1 MSPLIICLFTLLIME
16 LTLKYLE
23 FALEDTQFC
32 GILSL
37 CFVLNRED
45 HVLDLGVRT
54 KVISE
59 VLKFSPTST
68 ELCGT
73 QHFYVISSKVP
84 VTDVDSKAHCTTANP
99 YAMGYAMVHVQD
111 IIKLLIPINSQQ
123 PEILSDCV
131 QCGLHKESSGERFPT

>member
-1 MSPLIICLFTLLIME
+1 MDTF
-16 LTLKYLE
+16 
-23 FALEDTQFC
+23 LEDTQFC

-84 VTDVDSKAHCTTANP
+84 VTDVDSKVCTQGSL
-99 YAMGYAMVHVQD
+99 YYS
-111 IIKLLIPINSQQ
+111 KLM
-123 PEILSDCV
+123 CY
-131 QCGLHKESSGERFPT
+131 GLCYGSCTGHNKTSYTHK